1 MGGPNSPIDLALSL
15 PYFRVMKR
23 PLPLILSGYIAG
35 VYAGS
40 FLPFSYP
47 GLVAGILAGCL
58 VLFVFLATGRGR
70 GAVFVSPLIFA
81 LLGWL
86 FVGIT
91 VHPALPPNHLIHFAD
106 DQRYTLEGVLY
117 RAPEPLPDK
126 TRLHVRGERI
136 FSDQGQ
142 AAVSG
147 NLLLTVRDKKT
158 DLRYGDRV
166 RFITKLYQ
174 PRPATNPG
182 SFDYRRFLIFQD
194 IRVTGYVNQAAE
206 VVRMAEG
213 RGNPFFHFVE
223 KGREK
228 IRAFLDQNAPPEYG
242 GIMKALVLGERGD
255 ISRELNEKFIVSGVN
270 HILSISGLHV
280 ALVAAFFFGLAR
292 FFVRLFPPLLLRFD
306 LNKVSALAAIFP
318 VVFYTFIAGTG
329 VAAVRSTLMA
339 LSFLLA
345 LLLDRQKDLYD
356 ALFLAAFLIL
366 VAAPAALFDVS
377 FQLSFIAVMAM
388 LYLVPRFVEIGASL
402 KKWADEQPWLK
413 RKIAVYAG
421 ASLLTSAAA
430 VLGTGPLVGFY
441 FNRISVVGFLANL
454 VLVPLM
460 GLGSTL
466 LSLLTAL
473 AVFLSTPLALI
484 LTEVNVLVLRLSVGL
499 VDFFSRL
506 PLASY
511 RVATPSFAEIFLFYG
526 AILCAANLKRKPKA
540 IYLLVLLVG
549 IFITVQIYDSR
560 VRARSDRLEV
570 AFLDVGQGDAAVVHL
585 PGGKVMVIDAGGTPD
600 GSFDPGERIVAPYL
614 WQRKIK
620 RIDLLVS
627 SHYHPDHLQGLFFLL
642 ENFEVDRVWVNGDR
656 EADFSGA
663 ERFLL
668 AGGDRVRSMSGEEQ
682 AVEVGGTRLEFLHP
696 PRGKREFWGN
706 SASLVLRLTYGAHT
720 FLFCGD
726 IESLAEEEILRR
738 YSDLNSTVL
747 KAPHHGSKTSNTVRF
762 VESARPQYAVFTV
775 RAGGR
780 SRLPNPEILERYTA
794 AGTKILRTDRDGAI
808 FFKTNGKD
816 LKVKTFLQPQ
826 GSL

>member
-1 MGGPNSPIDLALSL
+1 
-15 PYFRVMKR
+15 MKR
-23 PLPLILSGYIAG
+23 PLPLILAGYIVG
-35 VYAGS
+35 IYAGN
-40 FLPFSYP
+40 FLPFSNSW
-47 GLVAGILAGCL
+47 LLAGILAGCL
-58 VLFVFLATGRGR
+58 VLFLLLASGRGK
-70 GAVFVSPLIFA
+70 GAVVISPLIFA

-86 FVGIT
+86 FIGKT
-91 VHPALPPNHLIHFAD
+91 VHPEFPPNHLVHFAD

-117 RAPEPLPDK
+117 QPPEPLPDK
-126 TRLHVRGERI
+126 TRLYVRGERI
-136 FSDQGQ
+136 ISGERQ
-142 AAVSG
+142 AEVSG
-147 NLLLTVRDKKT
+147 NILLTVRDKKA

-166 RFITKLYQ
+166 RFIAKLYL

-182 SFDYRRFLIFQD
+182 SFDYRRFLAFQG
-194 IRVTGYVNQAAE
+194 IRVTGYASQSGE

-213 RGNPFFHFVE
+213 QGNPFFRFVE

-228 IRAFLDQNAPPEYG
+228 IRAFLDRNAPPESG

-318 VVFYTFIAGTG
+318 VFFYTFVAGTG

-366 VAAPAALFDVS
+366 AAAPAALFDVS
-377 FQLSFIAVMAM
+377 FQLSFVAVLAM
-388 LYLVPRFVEIGASL
+388 LYLVPRFAEFGAPL
-402 KKWADEQPWLK
+402 RKWADEQPWLK

-430 VLGTGPLVGFY
+430 ILGTGPLVGFY

-454 VLVPLM
+454 FLVPLM

-473 AVFLSTPLALI
+473 AVFLSAPLAMI
-484 LTEVNVLVLRLSVGL
+484 LTEGNALLLRLSVGL

-506 PLASY
+506 PMASY
-511 RVATPSFAEIFLFYG
+511 RVATPSLAEILLFYG
-526 AILCAANLKRKPKA
+526 AIVCAANLKRRPKVIYPLA
-540 IYLLVLLVG
+540 ILIGV
-549 IFITVQIYDSR
+549 FIAVQVYDSR
-560 VRARSDRLEV
+560 VRKDPDRLEV

-620 RIDLLVS
+620 RVDFLVS
-627 SHYHPDHLQGLFFLL
+627 THFHPDHLQGLFFLL
-642 ENFEVDRVWVNGDR
+642 ENFEVDRIWVNGDK
-656 EADFSGA
+656 ETDFSSA
-663 ERFLL
+663 ERFVLT
-668 AGGDRVRSMSGEEQ
+668 GGERVRSMSREEQ

-726 IESLAEEEILRR
+726 IEGLAEEEILRR
-738 YSDLNSTVL
+738 NSDLNSTVL

-780 SRLPNPEILERYTA
+780 SRLPNPEILERYAA

-808 FFKTNGKD
+808 FLETNGKN
-816 LKVKTFLQPQ
+816 LQVKTYLQTQ
-826 GSL
+826 KTL